1 MLGISPPPPAGPPP
15 DAEVDGWI
23 DALAEEGLRTKAIA
37 KLLSKRLGLKST
49 EVYDRA
55 RARLKSSE

>member
-1 MLGISPPPPAGPPP
+1 
-15 DAEVDGWI
+15 VDGWI